1 LGLATAELSFE
12 RDADHVVAD
21 LCLVG
26 TASEMAGTFLWA
38 WANDAI
44 PAGAKLGL
52 DAVRSF
58 GTTHDLPLLT
68 TPEWPGGRAEGLEM
82 LAIAG
87 RVQDATGGF
96 VVPTFLVA
104 DVGATARWYAET
116 LGFRIA
122 GTVPAREPY
131 VYASLQRDG
140 VELMLLG
147 LAGYQKPDLTAPRPV
162 FSELIE

>member
-1 LGLATAELSFE
+1 VIAHDHGRRDRLGRVEPGSRGRDACPQPAVGVALRVAACSLSLGLATAELSFE

-68 TPEWPGGRAEGLEM
+68 TPEWPGG
-82 LAIAG
+82 
-87 RVQDATGGF
+87 
-96 VVPTFLVA
+96 
-104 DVGATARWYAET
+104 
-116 LGFRIA
+116 
-122 GTVPAREPY
+122 
-131 VYASLQRDG
+131 
-140 VELMLLG
+140 
-147 LAGYQKPDLTAPRPV
+147 
-162 FSELIE
+162 

>member
-1 LGLATAELSFE
+1 MTTGDVIDWAEWSREAVAAMHARNQQWVSRFGLERAPFRWDLATAELSFE
-12 RDADHVVAD
+12 RDADHVVVD
-21 LCLVG
+21 ICLVG

-68 TPEWPGGRAEGLEM
+68 TPQWPGGRAEGLEM

-87 RVQDATGGF
+87 RVQDASGGF
-96 VVPTFLVA
+96 V
-104 DVGATARWYAET
+104 DRAEELLLFFT
-116 LGFRIA
+116 LHRFR
-122 GTVPAREPY
+122 VRSP
-131 VYASLQRDG
+131 
-140 VELMLLG
+140 
-147 LAGYQKPDLTAPRPV
+147 
-162 FSELIE
+162 

>member
-1 LGLATAELSFE
+1 MNARNQQWVSRFGLERAPFRWDLATAELSFE

-87 RVQDATGGF
+87 RVQDATGG
-96 VVPTFLVA
+96 LV
-104 DVGATARWYAET
+104 DRAEEVLLFFT
-116 LGFRIA
+116 LHRFR
-122 GTVPAREPY
+122 VRSP
-131 VYASLQRDG
+131 
-140 VELMLLG
+140 
-147 LAGYQKPDLTAPRPV
+147 
-162 FSELIE
+162 